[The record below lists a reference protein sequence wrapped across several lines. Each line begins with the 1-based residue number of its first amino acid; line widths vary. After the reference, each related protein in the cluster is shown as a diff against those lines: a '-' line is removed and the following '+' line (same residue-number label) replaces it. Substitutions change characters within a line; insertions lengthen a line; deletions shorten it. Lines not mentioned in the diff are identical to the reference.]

1 MTTRL
6 DTSSSAVRDA
16 FSLLKRRGVLILVTY
31 PGHEEGRREAAY
43 FESVVSALPS
53 REAECMSIYMSNK
66 KDCPRIHVIEKNR

>member
-1 MTTRL
+1 M
-6 DTSSSAVRDA
+6 
-16 FSLLKRRGVLILVTY
+16 KRG
-31 PGHEEGRREAAY
+31 EEEAAY